1 MSDVLII
8 NAHQT
13 SLFSVGKLNA
23 HLVDKASTLLEQK
36 SHSVHVGTMQDGC
49 LW

>member
-8 NAHQT
+8 NAHQP

-23 HLVDKASTLLEQK
+23 SLVDKAAMLLEQK
-36 SHSVHVGTMQDGC
+36 GHSVHVATMQDGS
-49 LW
+49 LR